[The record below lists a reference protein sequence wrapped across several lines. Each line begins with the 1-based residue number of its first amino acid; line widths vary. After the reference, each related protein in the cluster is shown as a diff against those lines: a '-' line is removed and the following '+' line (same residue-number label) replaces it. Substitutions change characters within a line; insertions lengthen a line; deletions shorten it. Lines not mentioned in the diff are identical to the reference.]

1 MEDYKLKYAN
11 PINPFTYEN
20 IIHNL
25 NTWHSNTK
33 EEIEIY
39 IYLTKELKTD
49 TLNRYP
55 TRSKSKT
62 LILIDKLKKVC
73 QSHMKCIY
81 EYLTELQHKSHLNI
95 VEERIYIKLEAI
107 RANYNNMLLNNQ
119 KFILSIKF
127 LIELKNK
134 YLQNKNEL
142 QLSKRTTIN
151 KTNSHSKYGL
161 NSSKIHIDY
170 DIINQHTRNLKQ
182 HLFINNNNN
191 YTNYITKCKKNTDSY
206 QQKSKFNSYLNINKS
221 YANINQV
228 KKVIKHSRSYIN
240 PNVRNGSGL
249 NERLVSYCGGNK
261 KSTVCNNNKKYLAN
275 SNICRNNNNNNL
287 SLECCS
293 IKDKMF
299 KENIELPSEMKNIK
313 SQLNIMN
320 ETIKLLS
327 EKVEMVQ
334 KENVA
339 LKQHNRNL
347 STLLQK
353 RNKITP

>member
-1 MEDYKLKYAN
+1 
-11 PINPFTYEN
+11 
-20 IIHNL
+20 
-25 NTWHSNTK
+25 
-33 EEIEIY
+33 
-39 IYLTKELKTD
+39 
-49 TLNRYP
+49 
-55 TRSKSKT
+55 
-62 LILIDKLKKVC
+62 
-73 QSHMKCIY
+73 
-81 EYLTELQHKSHLNI
+81 
-95 VEERIYIKLEAI
+95 
-107 RANYNNMLLNNQ
+107 MLLNNQ

-191 YTNYITKCKKNTDSY
+191 YTNYITKSKKNVDSY

-240 PNVRNGSGL
+240 PNVRNGSEL

-299 KENIELPSEMKNIK
+299 KENIELHSEMKNIK